1 MRKRSA
7 DIMTMTKTE
16 TVVTFLVEK
25 KTIMMAKMTDKI
37 REE

>member
-1 MRKRSA
+1 VRTGDNEA
-7 DIMTMTKTE
+7 E